1 MAQTYSQSLTG
12 INAGARYNTPKTI
25 QVGDLDAA
33 GNVVGA
39 GNANF
44 PGAQNGSM
52 QRGNQILCKNPD
64 GSQSWYVIDAER
76 TIPGVS
82 VVMRPVGP

>member
-12 INAGARYNTPKTI
+12 INAGARYNTPKTV

-33 GNVVGA
+33 GNALNALVDVGA
-39 GNANF
+39 
-44 PGAQNGSM
+44 QQGSM

-64 GSQSWYVIDAER
+64 GSQSYYTIDAER
-76 TIPGVS
+76 SIPGVS
-82 VVMRPVGP
+82 LVMKPVGP